1 MTPKLVL
8 SLFPG
13 VGLLDRAFELAGF
26 CVVRG
31 PDLLWGGDVRGFTPP
46 AFVFDGV
53 IGGPP
58 CQDFSGARRAAPTG
72 NGEIMLAEFVRVVRA
87 ASPRWWL
94 MENVDAVPD
103 VRIDGWSWQ
112 RVPVEAAW
120 YGPVRR
126 LRHVQFGARGGAVL
140 SVPRGVTDQAAAPCV
155 LANDDRPFREL
166 CRMQG
171 LGDEFALPGF
181 TVEEAKRAVG
191 NGVPFCIGRVLAA
204 AVLQAVYVESSGAI
218 EAVRW
223 SERRCACTC
232 GAAVTGAALYASAS
246 CRKRA
251 QRRRDRSCDVRVGA
265 GRLFA
270 ADRARPGAEAVTVPA
285 VLA

>member
-1 MTPKLVL
+1 M

-13 VGLLDRAFELAGF
+13 VGLLDRAFEAAGF

-31 PDLLWGGDVRGFTPP
+31 PDLLWGGDVRRFAPP

-58 CQDFSGARRAAPTG
+58 CQDFSGARRTPASGGGVA
-72 NGEIMLAEFVRVVRA
+72 MLDEFVRVVREA
-87 ASPRWWL
+87 CPRWWL
-94 MENVDAVPD
+94 LENVDAVPD
-103 VRIDGWSWQ
+103 VVIDGYSWQ

-120 YGPVRR
+120 YAPVRR
-126 LRHVQFGARGGAVL
+126 LRHVQFGAKGGAEI
-140 SVPRGVTDQAAAPCV
+140 SVTRGVTDQKAAACV
-155 LANDDRPFREL
+155 LANDDRTFSEM

-171 LGDEFALPGF
+171 LGEDFDLPGF
-181 TVEEAKRAVG
+181 TVDAAKRAVG
-191 NGVPFCIGRVLAA
+191 NGVPFVMGRVLAA
-204 AVLQAVYVESSGAI
+204 AVLAGVYGESGEGVPAVQ
-218 EAVRW
+218 W

-232 GAAVTGAALYASAS
+232 GAVVTGLHVYASAS

-251 QRRRDRSCDVRVGA
+251 QRRRDRSDDVRVGA

-270 ADRARPGAEAVTVPA
+270 VQCA
-285 VLA
+285 